1 MHHAKVPLPVQVLAG
16 DSCSVADQRIGPAS
30 SVSEIVRFGKRAQER
45 FGDATRKGFY
55 GIIDTIKAL
64 WWLRIGHQLGGDAYA
79 RAAKRMGVSRP
90 TAFRIV
96 HLYPHL
102 DKIVRWAE
110 DAACVQ
116 RQRRLTPTWPCVA
129 EMLRRFPTSKGGS
142 RRRIPLLEKLRA
154 TNLELTDKVTTLTG
168 ELAAAKRREAELR
181 RTIRLQNA
189 QIERLENERV
199 PKSRGGRSNDKGY
212 VLTPGLPNRLH
223 SEFGEIDACHNPRIA
238 GLDPLMQEW
247 EGIKF
252 NRVWAMPC
260 ARTFTV
266 QPIKELLARYE
277 VGAFVRRALQCAS
290 GLGTL

>member
-1 MHHAKVPLPVQVLAG
+1 MHHAKVPLPVQSLAG

-55 GIIDTIKAL
+55 GITDTITAL

-79 RAAKRMGVSRP
+79 RAAKRMGGSRP

-102 DKIVRWAE
+102 DKIVGWAE

-142 RRRIPLLEKLRA
+142 RSRIPLLEKLRA

-189 QIERLENERV
+189 QIERLEKESRSARRRQYADVLSRV
-199 PKSRGGRSNDKGY
+199 YKKPGPWSYWGYRPAPRPANAVPAGAIISVCRWKAHWESHRGD
-212 VLTPGLPNRLH
+212 L
-223 SEFGEIDACHNPRIA
+223 
-238 GLDPLMQEW
+238 
-247 EGIKF
+247 
-252 NRVWAMPC
+252 
-260 ARTFTV
+260 
-266 QPIKELLARYE
+266 QPHR
-277 VGAFVRRALQCAS
+277 
-290 GLGTL
+290 